1 MDRAEKKTGK
11 KGRSSLKIQVA
22 LIFFFL
28 MLGSIGVCWIINNTF
43 LERYYI
49 REKRIA
55 LTEMFYKVN
64 EAENNDSLKSD
75 AFNEDMNKRV
85 GTENVSL
92 IVMNAESLTLEMHT
106 TDSAAMMRRMW
117 DNLFDQTPSIDETDT
132 VKSHFYLERT
142 LTEEENYKINIVY
155 DSRTGFRSMELFGVL
170 DDGSFCLLSTL
181 LESVHNS
188 SQIANR
194 FMGYVGIAISLLG
207 ALVALY
213 LAGKLTQPI
222 RELTEISARMKKLD
236 FSVKYKGKSKTEI
249 AELGENIND
258 LSEILERTISE
269 LKTANNE
276 LREDIERKEKSEEMR
291 REFLAN
297 VTHELKTP
305 LALIKGYAEGLS
317 EGIADDPESTKFYTE
332 VIVDE
337 ADKMNRMVARLLSLN
352 QLEFGDTQFVMVRF
366 DIVGFIRGCLNNA
379 EMLAGQKEICVRMQ
393 KREPLYV
400 WADEFWTEEVFINY
414 FSNAVNH
421 CEGEKVI
428 DIHFEEKENCVR
440 VVVFNTGKPIPE
452 EAVPHLWEKFY
463 KVDKAR
469 TRAYGGSG
477 VGLSVVKAIMEQM
490 HQDYGVINYDNGAA
504 FWFELE
510 KAGAKGAVPDPADK
524 EG

>member
-1 MDRAEKKTGK
+1 MSTTEKRS
-11 KGRSSLKIQVA
+11 GRGRYSIKIQFT

-28 MLGSIGVCWIINNTF
+28 MLGAISLCWIINSTF
-43 LERYYI
+43 LERYYT

-55 LTEMFYKVN
+55 LTQMFNEVN
-64 EAENNDSLKSD
+64 EASNNNSIDSDEFDEKVSIL
-75 AFNEDMNKRV
+75 A

-92 IVMNAESLTLEMHT
+92 IVMDAESSTVKMHAS
-106 TDSAAMMRRMW
+106 DSSAMVRRMW
-117 DNLFDQTPSIDETDT
+117 DNLFGQTPSIEEREKIRSQYY
-132 VKSHFYLERT
+132 VYRT
-142 LTEEENYKINIVY
+142 LSDTDNYSVRIIY
-155 DSRTGFRSMELFGVL
+155 DSRMDLKVMELFGVL
-170 DDGSFCLLSTL
+170 DDGSFCLLSTV
-181 LESVHNS
+181 LESIHNS
-188 SQIANR
+188 TAIANR

-207 ALVALY
+207 ALFALF

-236 FSVKYKGKSKTEI
+236 FSAKYKGHSRTEI
-249 AELGENIND
+249 AELGENINE
-258 LSEILERTISE
+258 LSEILEKTISE

-276 LREDIERKEKSEEMR
+276 LREDIERKEKTEEMR
-291 REFLAN
+291 REFLSN

-317 EGIADDPESTKFYTE
+317 EGVAEDPDSIRFYTD

-352 QLEFGDTQFVMVRF
+352 QLEFGDTQFT
-366 DIVGFIRGCLNNA
+366 LNNA
-379 EMLAGQKEICVRMQ
+379 GVLAEQKQISVRMEE
-393 KREPLYV
+393 RSPLYV
-400 WADEFWTEEVFINY
+400 WSDEFWTEEVFMNY

-421 CEGEKVI
+421 CDGEKVI
-428 DIHFEEKENCVR
+428 DIHFEEKQNCVR

-452 EAVPHLWEKFY
+452 ESVPHLWEKFY

-477 VGLSVVKAIMEQM
+477 VGLSVVKAIMDQL
-490 HQDYGVINYDNGAA
+490 HQGYGVTNYDNGVS

-510 KAGAKGAVPDPADK
+510 KAAVADTAPGSAVK
-524 EG
+524 ED

>member
-1 MDRAEKKTGK
+1 MSTTEKRS
-11 KGRSSLKIQVA
+11 GRGRYSIKIQFT

-28 MLGSIGVCWIINNTF
+28 MLGAISLCWIINSTF
-43 LERYYI
+43 LERYYT

-55 LTEMFYKVN
+55 LTQMFNEVN
-64 EAENNDSLKSD
+64 EASNNNSIDSDEFDEKVSIL
-75 AFNEDMNKRV
+75 A

-92 IVMNAESLTLEMHT
+92 IVMDAESSTVKMHAS
-106 TDSAAMMRRMW
+106 DSSAMVRRMW
-117 DNLFDQTPSIDETDT
+117 DNLFGQTPSIEEREMIRSQYY
-132 VKSHFYLERT
+132 VYRT
-142 LTEEENYKINIVY
+142 LSDTDNYSVRIIY
-155 DSRTGFRSMELFGVL
+155 DSRMDLKVMELFGVL
-170 DDGSFCLLSTL
+170 DDGSFCLLSTV
-181 LESVHNS
+181 LESIHNS
-188 SQIANR
+188 TAIANR

-207 ALVALY
+207 ALFALF

-236 FSVKYKGKSKTEI
+236 FSAKYKGHSRTEI
-249 AELGENIND
+249 AELGENINE
-258 LSEILERTISE
+258 LSEILEKTISE

-276 LREDIERKEKSEEMR
+276 LREDIERKEKTEEMR
-291 REFLAN
+291 REFLSN

-317 EGIADDPESTKFYTE
+317 EGVAEDPDSIRFYTD

-352 QLEFGDTQFVMVRF
+352 QLEFGDTQFTMVRF

-379 EMLAGQKEICVRMQ
+379 GVLAEQKQISVRMEE
-393 KREPLYV
+393 RSPLYV
-400 WADEFWTEEVFINY
+400 WSDEFWTEEVFMNY

-421 CEGEKVI
+421 CDGEKVI
-428 DIHFEEKENCVR
+428 DIHFEEKQNCVR

-452 EAVPHLWEKFY
+452 ESVPHLWEKFY

-477 VGLSVVKAIMEQM
+477 VGLSVVKAIMDQL
-490 HQDYGVINYDNGAA
+490 HQGYGVTNYDNGVS

-510 KAGAKGAVPDPADK
+510 KAAVEDTVSGSADK
-524 EG
+524 ED